1 MFVDFGKRSK
11 AFAEN
16 KKVQIDTE
24 DYDKHFKD
32 KTFSLCKG
40 YVLRNNVGIHRI
52 IMDIVENKELQV
64 DHINH
69 DTLDNRRCNLRVV
82 TPQQNAMNK
91 EVYKNNQS
99 GYTGCHFYKPTQK
112 WMSYIT
118 GGGKRQHL
126 GYFETLP
133 EAYTAYIRAAKALH
147 GEYAPQRIQEED
159 QPIEPQP
166 RVYKS
171 PVWARENYRKNRDE
185 KLKKQ
190 NLRNIKRTGKTPKQ
204 STIES
209 NNISPDEIKEMISEH
224 QKISK
229 P

>member
-1 MFVDFGKRSK
+1 
-11 AFAEN
+11 
-16 KKVQIDTE
+16 
-24 DYDKHFKD
+24 
-32 KTFSLCKG
+32 
-40 YVLRNNVGIHRI
+40 
-52 IMDIVENKELQV
+52 MDIVENKELQV

-112 WMSYIT
+112 WMAYIK
-118 GGGKRQHL
+118 GGGKRKHL